1 MKETYYMRE
10 GNVITVNYAY
20 NQDDVV
26 IYPDLIK
33 VKIAL
38 DNGEVLGIE
47 ATKYLNSHKEKREL
61 KEVKI
66 TKEQAQELINPNL
79 EIKSINKA
87 IIPTEWKTEI
97 MCWEIKG
104 NTKGNDFL
112 VYINVETGAEEDIL
126 MIIDTPNG
134 TLTA

>member
-1 MKETYYMRE
+1 MKETYYMKE

-20 NQDDVV
+20 NQNDVIV
-26 IYPDLIK
+26 YPDLIK

-61 KEVKI
+61 KEVKV
-66 TKEQAQELINPNL
+66 TKEQATELINPSL
-79 EIKSINKA
+79 EIKAVNQA
-87 IIPTEWKTEI
+87 IIPTEWHTEI
-97 MCWEIKG
+97 QCWEVQG
-104 NTKGNDFL
+104 NTGENDFL